1 MIAIL
6 HGEITQVRVTITTCF
21 NVWINI
27 IMTYGK
33 EIEAMFEFRRCKTD
47 PVTERQFEQ
56 MNATIAQQKATIDYL
71 AIMTDV
77 ELPEDGEEEQEG
89 EDDE

>member
-1 MIAIL
+1 
-6 HGEITQVRVTITTCF
+6 
-21 NVWINI
+21 
-27 IMTYGK
+27 
-33 EIEAMFEFRRCKTD
+33 MFEFRKCKTD

-71 AIMTDV
+71 AMMTDV
-77 ELPEDGEEEQEG
+77 ELPEEGEQEQEG